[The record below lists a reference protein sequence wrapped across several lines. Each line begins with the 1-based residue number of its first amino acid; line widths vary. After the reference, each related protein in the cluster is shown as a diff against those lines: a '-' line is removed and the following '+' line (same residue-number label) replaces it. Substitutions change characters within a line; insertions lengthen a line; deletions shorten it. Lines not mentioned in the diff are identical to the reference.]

1 MIRLQ
6 AVILAAGEGSR
17 LRPLTRSKP
26 KAMLPVAN
34 RPIIEYVIDALLEN
48 AIRDIVVVVGYRKE
62 DAIRHLN
69 RLDAPIQIVVQ
80 ERQLGTADALRAAE
94 PEITGDF
101 LVLPGDNYVNAESI
115 ARIKKERNAMLVAEH
130 PNPSNFG
137 VVVIRKGLVREIIEK
152 PEDAPTFTVATGVY
166 SFTRDVFSCLQT
178 NEIPDTLSAMIASG
192 QRIHAIPADDWQD
205 AIYPWDL
212 LKLNSRMLRGITP
225 EIAGMVDASVIRRGS
240 VRIGAGTTIGPN
252 TVIYGPVTIGSNC
265 NIGPNCVIM
274 PDTSIGDRVVL
285 EPFTYVSDSLIMN
298 DVTVGSHSRIVA
310 AVFGQG
316 CILADHTT
324 TYPSASFIEVCGRI
338 QREEFGAILGEG
350 VRAAPFTTFKNCI
363 IGNGVTVEGGKTVV
377 GLIEDG
383 TRVM

>member
-1 MIRLQ
+1 MQ

-34 RPIIEYVIDALLEN
+34 RPLIEYVIDALLEN
-48 AIRDIVVVVGYRKE
+48 GIRDIVVVVGYRKE
-62 DAIRHLN
+62 DVIRHLN
-69 RLDAPIQIVVQ
+69 KLDAPIQVVVQ

-94 PEITGDF
+94 SEITDDF
-101 LVLPGDNYVNAESI
+101 LVLPGDNYINAESI
-115 ARIKKERNAMLVAEH
+115 ARIRKEQNAMLVAEH

-137 VVVIRKGLVREIIEK
+137 VVVIRNGLVREIIEK
-152 PEDAPTFTVATGVY
+152 PEDAPTFTVSTGIY
-166 SFTRDVFSCLQT
+166 SFKPDVFSYLQT
-178 NEIPDTLSAMIASG
+178 NEIPDALSAMIASG
-192 QRIHAIPADDWQD
+192 RRIRAIPADDWQD
-205 AIYPWDL
+205 AVYPWDL
-212 LKLNSRMLRGITP
+212 LKLNSRMLKGITP
-225 EIAGMVDASVIRRGS
+225 EIAGTVDASVIRRGT
-240 VRIGAGTTIGPN
+240 VHIGTGTTVGPN

-285 EPFTYVSDSLIMN
+285 EPFTYVADSLVMS
-298 DVTVGSHSRIVA
+298 DVTIGSHSRIVS

-324 TYPSASFIEVCGRI
+324 TYPSASFIEVGGRV
-338 QREEFGAILGEG
+338 QKEEFGAVLGDG

-363 IGNGVTVEGGKTVV
+363 AGNRVTIEGGKTVV

>member
-1 MIRLQ
+1 MMQ

-34 RPIIEYVIDALLEN
+34 RPIIDYVIEALLEN
-48 AIRDIVVVVGYRKE
+48 GIREIVVVVGYRKE
-62 DAIRHLN
+62 DVIRHLN
-69 RLDAPIQIVVQ
+69 KLDAPIQVAVQ
-80 ERQLGTADALRAAE
+80 ERQLGTADALRAAQA
-94 PEITGDF
+94 EITDDF
-101 LVLPGDNYVNAESI
+101 LVLPGDNYINAESI
-115 ARIKKERNAMLVAEH
+115 ARIKEERNAVLVAEH

-137 VVVIRKGLVREIIEK
+137 VVVIRNGIVREIIEK
-152 PEDAPTFTVATGVY
+152 PEDAPTFTVSTGIY
-166 SFTRDVFSCLQT
+166 SFTPDVFSYLQT
-178 NEIPDTLSAMIASG
+178 NEIPDALSAMIASG
-192 QRIHAIPADDWQD
+192 RRIRAIPADDWQD
-205 AIYPWDL
+205 AVYPWDL
-212 LKLNSRMLRGITP
+212 LKLNSRMLRGIKP
-225 EIAGMVDASVIRRGS
+225 EIAGTVDASVIRRGA

-265 NIGPNCVIM
+265 NIGPNTVIM

-285 EPFTYVSDSLIMN
+285 EPFTYVADSLIMN
-298 DVTVGSHSRIVA
+298 DVTIGSHSRIVS

-324 TYPSASFIEVCGRI
+324 TYPSASFIEVGNRV
-338 QREEFGAILGEG
+338 QKEEFGAVLGEG

-363 IGNGVTVEGGKTVV
+363 AGNNVTVGEQKTVTGV
-377 GLIEDG
+377 IEDG

>member
-1 MIRLQ
+1 MQ

-48 AIRDIVVVVGYRKE
+48 GIRDIVVVVGYRKE
-62 DAIRHLN
+62 EVIRHLN
-69 RLDAPIQIVVQ
+69 RLDAPIQVVVQ

-94 PEITGDF
+94 SEITDDF
-101 LVLPGDNYVNAESI
+101 LVLPGDNYINAESI
-115 ARIKKERNAMLVAEH
+115 ARIKEERNAMLVAEH
-130 PNPSNFG
+130 SNPSNFG
-137 VVVIRKGLVREIIEK
+137 VVVIRNGIVREIVEK
-152 PEDAPTFTVATGVY
+152 PEDAPTFTVSTGVY
-166 SFTRDVFSCLQT
+166 SFTPDVFSYLQT
-178 NEIPDTLSAMIASG
+178 NEIPDALSAMIASG
-192 QRIHAIPADDWQD
+192 RRIRAIPADDWQD
-205 AIYPWDL
+205 AVYPWDL
-212 LKLNSRMLRGITP
+212 LKLNSRMLREIKPGISG
-225 EIAGMVDASVIRRGS
+225 EIDASVIRRGT
-240 VRIGAGTTIGPN
+240 VRIGAGTTVGPN
-252 TVIYGPVTIGSNC
+252 TVIYGPVAIGSNC

-285 EPFTYVSDSLIMN
+285 EPFTYVGDSLIMN
-298 DVTVGSHSRIVA
+298 DVTIGSHSRIVS

-324 TYPSASFIEVCGRI
+324 TYPSASLLEVGDRI
-338 QREEFGAILGEG
+338 QKEEFGAVLGEG

-363 IGNGVTVEGGKTVV
+363 AGNGVTIGERKTVI
-377 GLIEDG
+377 GIIEDG

>member
-1 MIRLQ
+1 MQ

-62 DAIRHLN
+62 DVIRHLN
-69 RLDAPIQIVVQ
+69 RLDAPIQVVVQ

-94 PEITGDF
+94 SEITGDF
-101 LVLPGDNYVNAESI
+101 LVLPGDNYINAESI
-115 ARIKKERNAMLVAEH
+115 ARIKQERNAMLVAEH

-137 VVVIRKGLVREIIEK
+137 VVVIKNGIVREIIEK
-152 PEDAPTFTVATGVY
+152 PEDAPTFTVSTGIY
-166 SFTRDVFSCLQT
+166 SFTREVFSCLQT
-178 NEIPDTLSAMIASG
+178 NEIPDALSAMIASG
-192 QRIHAIPADDWQD
+192 QQIRAIPADDWQD
-205 AIYPWDL
+205 AIYSWDL
-212 LKLNSRMLRGITP
+212 LKLNSRMLKGITP
-225 EIAGMVDASVIRRGS
+225 EIAGTVDSSVVRRGA
-240 VRIGAGTTIGPN
+240 VHIGAGTTIGPN

-285 EPFTYVSDSLIMN
+285 EPFTYVADSLIMN
-298 DVTVGSHSRIVA
+298 DVTIGSHSRIVA
-310 AVFGQG
+310 AIFGQG

-324 TYPSASFIEVCGRI
+324 TYPSASFIEVGDRV

-350 VRAAPFTTFKNCI
+350 VHAAPFITFKNCI
-363 IGNGVTVEGGKTVV
+363 IGNSVTIEGGKTVI

>member
-1 MIRLQ
+1 MQ

-48 AIRDIVVVVGYRKE
+48 GIRDIVVVVGYRKE
-62 DAIRHLN
+62 DVIRHLN
-69 RLDAPIQIVVQ
+69 RLDAPIQVVVQ
-80 ERQLGTADALRAAE
+80 ERQLGTADALRAAQS
-94 PEITGDF
+94 EITDNF
-101 LVLPGDNYVNAESI
+101 LVLPGDNYINAESI
-115 ARIKKERNAMLVAEH
+115 ARIKQEQNAVLVAEH

-137 VVVIRKGLVREIIEK
+137 VVVIRNGLVREIIEK
-152 PEDAPTFTVATGVY
+152 PEDAPTFTVSTGVY
-166 SFTRDVFSCLQT
+166 SFTPEVFSYLQT
-178 NEIPDTLSAMIASG
+178 NEIPDALAAMIASG
-192 QRIHAIPADDWQD
+192 RRIRAIPADDWQD

-225 EIAGMVDASVIRRGS
+225 KIAGTVDASVIRRGV
-240 VRIGAGTTIGPN
+240 VRIGTGTTIGPN
-252 TVIYGPVTIGSNC
+252 TVIYGPVTIGDNC

-274 PDTSIGDRVVL
+274 PDVSIGDRVVL
-285 EPFTYVSDSLIMN
+285 EPFTYVADSLIMS
-298 DVTVGSHSRIVA
+298 DVKIGSHSRIVS

-324 TYPSASFIEVCGRI
+324 TYPSMSFIEVGGRVMK
-338 QREEFGAILGEG
+338 EEFGAVLGEG

-363 IGNGVTVEGGKTVV
+363 AGNSVTIDGGKTVV

>member
-1 MIRLQ
+1 MQ

-48 AIRDIVVVVGYRKE
+48 GIRDIVTVVGYRKE
-62 DAIRHLN
+62 DVIRHLN

-94 PEITGDF
+94 PEITEDF
-101 LVLPGDNYVNAESI
+101 LVLPGDNYINAESI
-115 ARIKKERNAMLVAEH
+115 ARIKAERNAMLVAEH

-137 VVVIRKGLVREIIEK
+137 VVVIRNGLVREIIEK
-152 PEDAPTFTVATGVY
+152 PEDAPTFTVSTGIY
-166 SFTRDVFSCLQT
+166 SFKPDVFPYLQT
-178 NEIPDTLSAMIASG
+178 NEIPDALSAMIAAG
-192 QRIHAIPADDWQD
+192 RRIRAIPADDWQD
-205 AIYPWDL
+205 AVYPWDL

-225 EIAGMVDASVIRRGS
+225 RIGGTVDASVIRRGT
-240 VRIGAGTTIGPN
+240 VHIGTGTTVGPN

-265 NIGPNCVIM
+265 NIGPNTVIM
-274 PDTSIGDRVVL
+274 PDVSIGDRVVL
-285 EPFTYVSDSLIMN
+285 EPFTYVGDSLIMS
-298 DVTVGSHSRIVA
+298 DVTIGSHSRIVS

-324 TYPSASFIEVCGRI
+324 TYPSASLIEVGGRI
-338 QREEFGAILGEG
+338 QKEEFGAVLGEG

-363 IGNGVTVEGGKTVV
+363 AGNSVTVGEGKTVV
-377 GLIEDG
+377 GIIEDG

>member
-1 MIRLQ
+1 MMQ
-6 AVILAAGEGSR
+6 AIILAAGEGSR

-48 AIRDIVVVVGYRKE
+48 GIRDIVVVVGYRKE
-62 DAIRHLN
+62 DVIRHLN
-69 RLDAPIQIVVQ
+69 RLEAPIQVVVQ

-94 PEITGDF
+94 SEITDDF
-101 LVLPGDNYVNAESI
+101 LVLPGDNYINAESI
-115 ARIKKERNAMLVAEH
+115 ARIKRERNAMLVAEH

-137 VVVIRKGLVREIIEK
+137 VVVIRNGFVREIIEK
-152 PEDAPTFTVATGVY
+152 PEDAPTFTVSTGVY
-166 SFTRDVFSCLQT
+166 SFTPDVFSYLRT
-178 NEIPDTLSAMIASG
+178 NEIPDAISAMIASG
-192 QRIHAIPADDWQD
+192 QRIRAIPADDWQD

-212 LKLNSRMLRGITP
+212 LKLNSRMLKGITP
-225 EIAGMVDASVIRRGS
+225 EIGGTVDASVIRRGT
-240 VRIGAGTTIGPN
+240 VHIGTGTTIGPN

-274 PDTSIGDRVVL
+274 PDASIGNRVVL
-285 EPFTYVSDSLIMN
+285 EPFTYVADSLIMS
-298 DVTVGSHSRIVA
+298 DVKIGSHSRIVS

-324 TYPSASFIEVCGRI
+324 TYPFASFIEVGDRVHK
-338 QREEFGAILGEG
+338 EEFGAVLGDG

-363 IGNGVTVEGGKTVV
+363 AGNSVTIEEGKTVV

>member
-1 MIRLQ
+1 MQ

-48 AIRDIVVVVGYRKE
+48 GIRDIVVVVGYRKE
-62 DAIRHLN
+62 DVIRHLN
-69 RLDAPIQIVVQ
+69 RLDAPIQVVVQ

-94 PEITGDF
+94 SEITDNF
-101 LVLPGDNYVNAESI
+101 LVLPGDNYINAESI
-115 ARIKKERNAMLVAEH
+115 ARIKQEQNAMLVAEH

-137 VVVIRKGLVREIIEK
+137 VVVIRNGLVREIIEK
-152 PEDAPTFTVATGVY
+152 PEDAPTFTVSTGVY
-166 SFTRDVFSCLQT
+166 SFTPDVFSYLRT
-178 NEIPDTLSAMIASG
+178 TEIPDAIAAMIASG
-192 QRIHAIPADDWQD
+192 RRIRAIPADDWQD
-205 AIYPWDL
+205 AIYSWDL
-212 LKLNSRMLRGITP
+212 LKLNSRMLKGITP
-225 EIAGMVDASVIRRGS
+225 EIAGTVDASVIRRGTVQIS
-240 VRIGAGTTIGPN
+240 TGTTVGPN

-274 PDTSIGDRVVL
+274 PDVSIGDRVVL
-285 EPFTYVSDSLIMN
+285 EPFTYVADSLIMS
-298 DVTVGSHSRIVA
+298 DVTIGSHSRIVS

-324 TYPSASFIEVCGRI
+324 TYPSASFIEVGGRV
-338 QREEFGAILGEG
+338 QKEEFGAVLGDG

-363 IGNGVTVEGGKTVV
+363 AGNSVTIEGGKTVT

>member
-1 MIRLQ
+1 MQ
-6 AVILAAGEGSR
+6 AIILAAGEGSR

-48 AIRDIVVVVGYRKE
+48 GIRDIVVVVGYRKE
-62 DAIRHLN
+62 DVIRHLN
-69 RLDAPIQIVVQ
+69 RLEAPIQVVVQ

-94 PEITGDF
+94 SEITDDF
-101 LVLPGDNYVNAESI
+101 LVLPGDNYINAESI
-115 ARIKKERNAMLVAEH
+115 ARIKRERNAMLVAEH

-137 VVVIRKGLVREIIEK
+137 VVVIRNGFVREIIEK
-152 PEDAPTFTVATGVY
+152 PEDAPTFTVSTGVY
-166 SFTRDVFSCLQT
+166 SFTPDVFSYLRT
-178 NEIPDTLSAMIASG
+178 NEIPDAISAMIASG
-192 QRIHAIPADDWQD
+192 QRIRAIPADDWQD

-212 LKLNSRMLRGITP
+212 LKLNSRMLKGITP
-225 EIAGMVDASVIRRGS
+225 EIGGTVDASVIRRGT
-240 VRIGAGTTIGPN
+240 VHIGTGTTIGPN

-274 PDTSIGDRVVL
+274 PDASIGNRVVL
-285 EPFTYVSDSLIMN
+285 EPFTYVADSLIMS
-298 DVTVGSHSRIVA
+298 DVKIGSHSRIVS

-324 TYPSASFIEVCGRI
+324 TYPFASFIEVGDRVHK
-338 QREEFGAILGEG
+338 EEFGAVLGDG

-363 IGNGVTVEGGKTVV
+363 AGNSVTIEEGKTVV

>member
-1 MIRLQ
+1 MQ
-6 AVILAAGEGSR
+6 AIILAAGEGSR

-48 AIRDIVVVVGYRKE
+48 GIRDIVVVVGYRKE
-62 DAIRHLN
+62 DVIRHLN
-69 RLDAPIQIVVQ
+69 RLEAPIQVVVQ

-94 PEITGDF
+94 SEITDDF
-101 LVLPGDNYVNAESI
+101 LVLPGDNYINAESI

-137 VVVIRKGLVREIIEK
+137 VVVIRNGFVREIIEK
-152 PEDAPTFTVATGVY
+152 PEDAPTFTVSTGVY
-166 SFTRDVFSCLQT
+166 SFTPDVFSYLRT
-178 NEIPDTLSAMIASG
+178 NEIPDAISAMIASG
-192 QRIHAIPADDWQD
+192 QRIRAIPADDWQD

-212 LKLNSRMLRGITP
+212 LKLNSRMLKGITP
-225 EIAGMVDASVIRRGS
+225 EIGGTVDASVIRRGT
-240 VRIGAGTTIGPN
+240 VHIGTGTTIGPN

-274 PDTSIGDRVVL
+274 PDASIGNRVVL
-285 EPFTYVSDSLIMN
+285 EPFTYVADSLIMS
-298 DVTVGSHSRIVA
+298 DVKIGSHSRIVS

-324 TYPSASFIEVCGRI
+324 TYPFASFIEVGDRVHK
-338 QREEFGAILGEG
+338 EEFGAVLGDG

-363 IGNGVTVEGGKTVV
+363 AGNSVTIEEGKTVV

>member
-1 MIRLQ
+1 MQ

-48 AIRDIVVVVGYRKE
+48 GIRDIVVVVGYRKE
-62 DAIRHLN
+62 DVIRHLN
-69 RLDAPIQIVVQ
+69 RLNAPIQVVVQ
-80 ERQLGTADALRAAE
+80 ERQLGTADALRAAR
-94 PEITGDF
+94 PEITEDF
-101 LVLPGDNYVNAESI
+101 LVLPGDNYINAESI
-115 ARIKKERNAMLVAEH
+115 ARIKREQNAMLVAEH

-137 VVVIRKGLVREIIEK
+137 VVVIRNGLVREIIEK
-152 PEDAPTFTVATGVY
+152 PEDAPTFTVSTGIY
-166 SFTRDVFSCLQT
+166 SFTPEVFSYLRT
-178 NEIPDTLSAMIASG
+178 NEIPDALAAMIAAG
-192 QRIHAIPADDWQD
+192 RRIRAIPADDWQD

-225 EIAGMVDASVIRRGS
+225 EISGTVDASVIRRGT
-240 VRIGAGTTIGPN
+240 VHIGAGTTIGPN
-252 TVIYGPVTIGSNC
+252 TVIYGPVTIGKNC

-274 PDTSIGDRVVL
+274 PDVSIGDRVVL
-285 EPFTYVSDSLIMN
+285 EPFTYVADSLMMS
-298 DVTVGSHSRIVA
+298 DVNIGSHSRIVS

-324 TYPSASFIEVCGRI
+324 TYPSASFIEVGGRV
-338 QREEFGAILGEG
+338 QKEEFGAVLGEG

-363 IGNGVTVEGGKTVV
+363 AGNSVTIEEGKTVI

>member
-1 MIRLQ
+1 MQ

-48 AIRDIVVVVGYRKE
+48 GIRDIVVVVGYRKE
-62 DAIRHLN
+62 DVIRHLN

-94 PEITGDF
+94 SEITDDF
-101 LVLPGDNYVNAESI
+101 LVLPGDNYINAESI
-115 ARIKKERNAMLVAEH
+115 ARIKKEQNAMLVAEH

-137 VVVIRKGLVREIIEK
+137 VVVIRNGLVREVIEK
-152 PEDAPTFTVATGVY
+152 PEDAPTFTVSTGVY
-166 SFTRDVFSCLQT
+166 SFTPDVFSFLRT
-178 NEIPDTLSAMIASG
+178 TEIPDALAAMIASG
-192 QRIHAIPADDWQD
+192 RRIRAIPADDWQD

-212 LKLNSRMLRGITP
+212 LKLNSRMLKGITP
-225 EIAGMVDASVIRRGS
+225 EIAGTVDASVIRRGT
-240 VRIGAGTTIGPN
+240 VHIGTGTTVGPN

-274 PDTSIGDRVVL
+274 PDVSIGDRVVL
-285 EPFTYVSDSLIMN
+285 EPFTYVANSLIMS
-298 DVTVGSHSRIVA
+298 DVTIGSHSRIVS

-324 TYPSASFIEVCGRI
+324 TYPSASFIEVGGRVHK
-338 QREEFGAILGEG
+338 EEFGAVLGDG

-363 IGNGVTVEGGKTVV
+363 AGNSVTIERGKTVV
-377 GLIEDG
+377 GLLEDG

>member
-1 MIRLQ
+1 MQ

-48 AIRDIVVVVGYRKE
+48 GIRDIVVVVGYRKE
-62 DAIRHLN
+62 DVIRHLN
-69 RLDAPIQIVVQ
+69 RLDAPIQVVVQ

-94 PEITGDF
+94 SEITDDF
-101 LVLPGDNYVNAESI
+101 LVLPGDNYINAESI
-115 ARIKKERNAMLVAEH
+115 ARIKKEQNAMLVAEH

-137 VVVIRKGLVREIIEK
+137 VVVIRNGLVREVIEK
-152 PEDAPTFTVATGVY
+152 PEDAPTFTVSTGVY
-166 SFTRDVFSCLQT
+166 SFTPDVFSFLRT
-178 NEIPDTLSAMIASG
+178 TEIPDALAAMIASG
-192 QRIHAIPADDWQD
+192 RRIRAIPADDWQD

-212 LKLNSRMLRGITP
+212 LKLNSRMLKGITP
-225 EIAGMVDASVIRRGS
+225 EIAGTVDASVIRRGT
-240 VRIGAGTTIGPN
+240 VHIGTGTTVGPN

-274 PDTSIGDRVVL
+274 PDVSIGDRVVL
-285 EPFTYVSDSLIMN
+285 EPFTYVADSLIMG
-298 DVTVGSHSRIVA
+298 DVKIGSHSRIVS

-324 TYPSASFIEVCGRI
+324 TYPSASFIEVGGRV
-338 QREEFGAILGEG
+338 QKEEFGAVLGEG

-363 IGNGVTVEGGKTVV
+363 AGNNVIIEEGKTVS
-377 GLIEDG
+377 GLIEDA

>member
-1 MIRLQ
+1 MQ

-34 RPIIEYVIDALLEN
+34 RPIIDYVIEALLEN
-48 AIRDIVVVVGYRKE
+48 GIRDIVVVVGYRK
-62 DAIRHLN
+62 DDVIRHLN
-69 RLDAPIQIVVQ
+69 KLDAPIQVAVQ
-80 ERQLGTADALRAAE
+80 ERQLGTADALRAAQA
-94 PEITGDF
+94 EITDDF
-101 LVLPGDNYVNAESI
+101 LVLPGDNYINAESI
-115 ARIKKERNAMLVAEH
+115 ARIKEERNAVLVAEH

-137 VVVIRKGLVREIIEK
+137 VVVIRNGIVREIIEK
-152 PEDAPTFTVATGVY
+152 PEDAPTFTVSTGIY
-166 SFTRDVFSCLQT
+166 SFTPDVFSYLQT
-178 NEIPDTLSAMIASG
+178 NEIPDALSAMIASG
-192 QRIHAIPADDWQD
+192 RRIRAIPADDWQD
-205 AIYPWDL
+205 AVYPWDL
-212 LKLNSRMLRGITP
+212 LKLNSRMLRGIKP
-225 EIAGMVDASVIRRGS
+225 EIAGTVDASVIRRGA

-265 NIGPNCVIM
+265 NIGPNTVIM

-285 EPFTYVSDSLIMN
+285 EPFTYVADSLIMN
-298 DVTVGSHSRIVA
+298 DVTIGSHSRIVS

-324 TYPSASFIEVCGRI
+324 TYPSASFIEVGDRV
-338 QREEFGAILGEG
+338 QKEEFGAVLGEG

-363 IGNGVTVEGGKTVV
+363 AGNNVTVSEQKTVV
-377 GLIEDG
+377 GVIEDG

>member
-1 MIRLQ
+1 MQ
-6 AVILAAGEGSR
+6 AIILAAGEGSR

-48 AIRDIVVVVGYRKE
+48 GIRDIVVVVGYRKE
-62 DAIRHLN
+62 DVIRHLN
-69 RLDAPIQIVVQ
+69 RLEAPIQVVVQ

-94 PEITGDF
+94 SEITDDF
-101 LVLPGDNYVNAESI
+101 LVLPGDNYINAESI

-137 VVVIRKGLVREIIEK
+137 VVVIRNGFVREIIEK
-152 PEDAPTFTVATGVY
+152 PEDAPTFTVSTGVY
-166 SFTRDVFSCLQT
+166 SFTPDVFSYLRT
-178 NEIPDTLSAMIASG
+178 NEIPDAISAMIASG
-192 QRIHAIPADDWQD
+192 QRIRAIPADDWQD

-212 LKLNSRMLRGITP
+212 LKLNSRMLKGITP
-225 EIAGMVDASVIRRGS
+225 EIGGTVDASVIRRGT
-240 VRIGAGTTIGPN
+240 VHIGTGTTIGPN

-274 PDTSIGDRVVL
+274 PDASIGNRVVL
-285 EPFTYVSDSLIMN
+285 EPFTYVADSLIMS
-298 DVTVGSHSRIVA
+298 DVKIGSHSRIVS

-324 TYPSASFIEVCGRI
+324 TYPSASFIEVGDRV
-338 QREEFGAILGEG
+338 QKEEFGAVLGEG

-363 IGNGVTVEGGKTVV
+363 AGNGVTIEEGKTVV

>member
-1 MIRLQ
+1 MQ

-17 LRPLTRSKP
+17 LRPLTGSKP

-48 AIRDIVVVVGYRKE
+48 GIRDIVVVVGYRKE
-62 DAIRHLN
+62 DVIRHLN
-69 RLDAPIQIVVQ
+69 RLDAPIQVAVQ
-80 ERQLGTADALRAAE
+80 ERQLGTADALRAAQT
-94 PEITGDF
+94 EITDDF
-101 LVLPGDNYVNAESI
+101 LVLPGDNYINAESI
-115 ARIKKERNAMLVAEH
+115 ARIKRERNAMLVAEH

-137 VVVIRKGLVREIIEK
+137 VVVIRNGLVREIIEK
-152 PEDAPTFTVATGVY
+152 PEDAPTFTVSTGIY
-166 SFTRDVFSCLQT
+166 SFTPDVFSYLHT
-178 NEIPDTLSAMIASG
+178 TEIPDALAAMIATG
-192 QRIHAIPADDWQD
+192 KRIRAIPADDWQD

-225 EIAGMVDASVIRRGS
+225 EIGGMVDASVIRRGT
-240 VRIGAGTTIGPN
+240 VHIGAGTTVGPN
-252 TVIYGPVTIGSNC
+252 TVIYGPVTIGNNC

-274 PDTSIGDRVVL
+274 PDVSIGDRVVL
-285 EPFTYVSDSLIMN
+285 EPFTYVADSLIMG
-298 DVTVGSHSRIVA
+298 DVKIGSHSRIVS

-324 TYPSASFIEVCGRI
+324 TYPSASFIEVGGRV
-338 QREEFGAILGEG
+338 QKEEFGAVLGEG

-363 IGNGVTVEGGKTVV
+363 AGNNVIIEEGKTVS
-377 GLIEDG
+377 GLIEDA

>member
-1 MIRLQ
+1 MQ

-48 AIRDIVVVVGYRKE
+48 GIRDIVVVVGYRKE
-62 DAIRHLN
+62 DVIRHLN
-69 RLDAPIQIVVQ
+69 RLDAPIQVVVQ

-94 PEITGDF
+94 SEITDDF
-101 LVLPGDNYVNAESI
+101 LVLPGDNYINAESI
-115 ARIKKERNAMLVAEH
+115 ARIKKEQNAMLVAEH

-137 VVVIRKGLVREIIEK
+137 VVVIRNGLVREVIEK
-152 PEDAPTFTVATGVY
+152 PEDAPTFTVSTGVY
-166 SFTRDVFSCLQT
+166 SFTPDVFSFLRT
-178 NEIPDTLSAMIASG
+178 TEIPDALAAMIASG
-192 QRIHAIPADDWQD
+192 RRIRAIPADDWQD

-212 LKLNSRMLRGITP
+212 LKLNSRMLKGITP
-225 EIAGMVDASVIRRGS
+225 EIAGTVDASVIRRGT
-240 VRIGAGTTIGPN
+240 VHIGTGTTVGPN

-274 PDTSIGDRVVL
+274 PDVSIGDRVVL
-285 EPFTYVSDSLIMN
+285 EPFTYVANSLIMS
-298 DVTVGSHSRIVA
+298 DVTIGSHSRIVS

-324 TYPSASFIEVCGRI
+324 TYPSASFIEVGGRVHK
-338 QREEFGAILGEG
+338 EEFGAVLGDG

-363 IGNGVTVEGGKTVV
+363 AGNSVTIEEGKTVV
-377 GLIEDG
+377 GLLEDG

>member
-1 MIRLQ
+1 MMQ

-48 AIRDIVVVVGYRKE
+48 GIRDIVVVVGYRKE
-62 DAIRHLN
+62 DVIRHLN
-69 RLDAPIQIVVQ
+69 RLDAPIQVVVQ

-94 PEITGDF
+94 SEITDDF
-101 LVLPGDNYVNAESI
+101 LVLPGDNYINAESI
-115 ARIKKERNAMLVAEH
+115 ARIKKEQNAMLVAEH

-137 VVVIRKGLVREIIEK
+137 VVVIRNGLVREVIEK
-152 PEDAPTFTVATGVY
+152 PEDAPTFTVSTGVY
-166 SFTRDVFSCLQT
+166 SFTPDVFSFLRT
-178 NEIPDTLSAMIASG
+178 TEIPDALAAMIASG
-192 QRIHAIPADDWQD
+192 RRIRAIPADDWQD

-212 LKLNSRMLRGITP
+212 LKLNSRMLKGITP
-225 EIAGMVDASVIRRGS
+225 EIAGTVDASVIRRGT
-240 VRIGAGTTIGPN
+240 VHIGTGTTVGPN

-274 PDTSIGDRVVL
+274 PDVSIGDRVVL
-285 EPFTYVSDSLIMN
+285 EPFTYVADSLIMS
-298 DVTVGSHSRIVA
+298 DVTIGSHSRIVS

-324 TYPSASFIEVCGRI
+324 TYPSASFIEVGVRVHK
-338 QREEFGAILGEG
+338 EEFGAILGDG

-363 IGNGVTVEGGKTVV
+363 AGNSVTIERGKTVV
-377 GLIEDG
+377 GLLEDG

>member
-1 MIRLQ
+1 MQ

-34 RPIIEYVIDALLEN
+34 RPIIDYVIEALLEN
-48 AIRDIVVVVGYRKE
+48 GIREIVVVVGYRKE
-62 DAIRHLN
+62 DVIRHLN
-69 RLDAPIQIVVQ
+69 KLDAPIQVVVQ
-80 ERQLGTADALRAAE
+80 ERQLGTADALRAAR
-94 PEITGDF
+94 PEITDDF
-101 LVLPGDNYVNAESI
+101 LVLPGDNYINAESI
-115 ARIKKERNAMLVAEH
+115 ARIKEERNAVLVAEH

-137 VVVIRKGLVREIIEK
+137 VVVIRNGIVREIIEK
-152 PEDAPTFTVATGVY
+152 PEEAPTFTVSTGIY
-166 SFTRDVFSCLQT
+166 SFTPDVFSYLQT
-178 NEIPDTLSAMIASG
+178 NEIPDALSAMIASG
-192 QRIHAIPADDWQD
+192 RPIRAIPADDWQD
-205 AIYPWDL
+205 AVYPWDL
-212 LKLNSRMLRGITP
+212 LKLNSRMLRRIKP
-225 EIAGMVDASVIRRGS
+225 EVAGTVDASVIRRGA

-265 NIGPNCVIM
+265 NIGPNTVIM

-285 EPFTYVSDSLIMN
+285 EPFTYVADSLIMN
-298 DVTVGSHSRIVA
+298 DVNIGSHSRIVS

-316 CILADHTT
+316 CILADHIT
-324 TYPSASFIEVCGRI
+324 TYPSASFIEVGDRV
-338 QREEFGAILGEG
+338 QKEEFGAVLGEG

-363 IGNGVTVEGGKTVV
+363 AGNNVTVGERKTVV

>member
-1 MIRLQ
+1 MQ

-48 AIRDIVVVVGYRKE
+48 GIRDIVVVVGYRKE
-62 DAIRHLN
+62 EVIRHLN
-69 RLDAPIQIVVQ
+69 RLNAPIQVVVQ
-80 ERQLGTADALRAAE
+80 ERQLGTADALRAAQA
-94 PEITGDF
+94 EITEDF
-101 LVLPGDNYVNAESI
+101 LVLPGDNYINAESI
-115 ARIKKERNAMLVAEH
+115 ARIKKEQNAMLVAEH

-137 VVVIRKGLVREIIEK
+137 VVVIRNGFVREIIEK
-152 PEDAPTFTVATGVY
+152 PEDAPTFTVSTGVY
-166 SFTRDVFSCLQT
+166 SFTPEVFSYLRT
-178 NEIPDTLSAMIASG
+178 NEIPDALAAMIAAG
-192 QRIHAIPADDWQD
+192 RRIRAIPADDWQD
-205 AIYPWDL
+205 AVYPWDL

-225 EIAGMVDASVIRRGS
+225 EIGGTVDASVIRRGT
-240 VRIGAGTTIGPN
+240 VHIGAGTTIGPN

-265 NIGPNCVIM
+265 NIGSNCVIM
-274 PDTSIGDRVVL
+274 PDVSIGDRVVL
-285 EPFTYVSDSLIMN
+285 EPFTYVADSLIMS
-298 DVTVGSHSRIVA
+298 DVSIGSHSRIVS

-324 TYPSASFIEVCGRI
+324 TYPSASFIEVGGRV
-338 QREEFGAILGEG
+338 QKEEFGAVLGEG
-350 VRAAPFTTFKNCI
+350 VRAAPFTIFKNCI
-363 IGNGVTVEGGKTVV
+363 AGNSVTIEEGKTVI

>member
-1 MIRLQ
+1 MMQ

-48 AIRDIVVVVGYRKE
+48 GIRDIVAVVGYRKE
-62 DAIRHLN
+62 DVIRHLN
-69 RLDAPIQIVVQ
+69 RLDAPIQVVVQ

-94 PEITGDF
+94 SEITEDF
-101 LVLPGDNYVNAESI
+101 LVLPGDNYINAESI
-115 ARIKKERNAMLVAEH
+115 ARIKAEQNAMLVAEH

-137 VVVIRKGLVREIIEK
+137 VVVIRNGLVREIIEK
-152 PEDAPTFTVATGVY
+152 PEDAPTFTVSTGIY
-166 SFTRDVFSCLQT
+166 SFKPDVFPYLQT
-178 NEIPDTLSAMIASG
+178 NEIPDALSAMIASG
-192 QRIHAIPADDWQD
+192 RRIRAIPADDWQD
-205 AIYPWDL
+205 AVYPWDL
-212 LKLNSRMLRGITP
+212 LKLNSRMLKGITP
-225 EIAGMVDASVIRRGS
+225 EIAGTVDASVIRRGT
-240 VRIGAGTTIGPN
+240 VHIGTGTTVGPN

-274 PDTSIGDRVVL
+274 PDVSIGDRVVL
-285 EPFTYVSDSLIMN
+285 EPFTYVADSLIMS
-298 DVTVGSHSRIVA
+298 DVTIGSHSRIVS

-324 TYPSASFIEVCGRI
+324 TYPSASLIELGGRI
-338 QREEFGAILGEG
+338 HKEEFGAVLGDG

-363 IGNGVTVEGGKTVV
+363 AGNSVTVGEGKTVV
-377 GLIEDG
+377 GIIEDG

>member
-1 MIRLQ
+1 MQ

-48 AIRDIVVVVGYRKE
+48 GIRDIVVVVGYRKE
-62 DAIRHLN
+62 DVIRHLN
-69 RLDAPIQIVVQ
+69 RLDAPIQVAVQ
-80 ERQLGTADALRAAE
+80 ERQLGTADALRAAQT
-94 PEITGDF
+94 EITDDF
-101 LVLPGDNYVNAESI
+101 LVLPGDNYINAESI
-115 ARIKKERNAMLVAEH
+115 ARIKRERNAMLVAEH

-137 VVVIRKGLVREIIEK
+137 VVVIRNGLVREIIEK
-152 PEDAPTFTVATGVY
+152 PEDAPTFTVSTGIY
-166 SFTRDVFSCLQT
+166 SFTPDVFSYLHT
-178 NEIPDTLSAMIASG
+178 TEIPDALAAMIATG
-192 QRIHAIPADDWQD
+192 KRIRAIPADDWQD

-225 EIAGMVDASVIRRGS
+225 EIGGMVDASVIRRGT
-240 VRIGAGTTIGPN
+240 VHIGAGTTVGPN
-252 TVIYGPVTIGSNC
+252 TVIYGPVTIGNNC

-274 PDTSIGDRVVL
+274 PDVSIGDRVVL
-285 EPFTYVSDSLIMN
+285 EPFTYVADSLIMG
-298 DVTVGSHSRIVA
+298 DVKIGSHSRIVS

-324 TYPSASFIEVCGRI
+324 TYPSASFIEVGGRV
-338 QREEFGAILGEG
+338 QKEEFGAVLGEG

-363 IGNGVTVEGGKTVV
+363 AGNNVIIEEGKTVS
-377 GLIEDG
+377 GLIEDA

>member
-1 MIRLQ
+1 MQ

-48 AIRDIVVVVGYRKE
+48 GIRDIVVVVGYRKE
-62 DAIRHLN
+62 DVIRHLN
-69 RLDAPIQIVVQ
+69 RLDAPIQVVVQ

-94 PEITGDF
+94 SEITDDF
-101 LVLPGDNYVNAESI
+101 LVLPGDNYINAESI
-115 ARIKKERNAMLVAEH
+115 ARIKKEQNAMLVAEH

-137 VVVIRKGLVREIIEK
+137 VVVIRNGLVREVIEK
-152 PEDAPTFTVATGVY
+152 PEDAPTFTVSTGVY
-166 SFTRDVFSCLQT
+166 SFTPDVFSFLRT
-178 NEIPDTLSAMIASG
+178 TEIPDALAAMIASG
-192 QRIHAIPADDWQD
+192 RRIRAIPADDWQD

-212 LKLNSRMLRGITP
+212 LKLNSRMLKGITP
-225 EIAGMVDASVIRRGS
+225 EIAGTVDASVIRRGT
-240 VRIGAGTTIGPN
+240 VHIGTGTTVGPN

-274 PDTSIGDRVVL
+274 PDVSIGDRVVL
-285 EPFTYVSDSLIMN
+285 EPFTYVADSLIMS
-298 DVTVGSHSRIVA
+298 DVTIGSHSRIVS

-324 TYPSASFIEVCGRI
+324 TYPSASFIEVGGRVHK
-338 QREEFGAILGEG
+338 EEFGAVLGDG

-363 IGNGVTVEGGKTVV
+363 AGNSVTIERGKTVV
-377 GLIEDG
+377 GLLEDG